1 MRLKVLHV
9 YRQSKRRR
17 IKIRGYLFQFS
28 ASLYFWLGAT
38 DQFRSDK
45 KWYWVQTE
53 QNIKTGYSDWY
64 RTEPDSPGIYKKKN
78 DVFLTS
84 SNNPVTNIFVSR
96 IYLTSLDNSGTN
108 IFVPRIFTLLRLLI
122 RILISGFSLFSLAV
136 CKLMVKFVSFFV

>member
-9 YRQSKRRR
+9 YRQSKRRT
-17 IKIRGYLFQFS
+17 IKIRGYLLKFS

-64 RTEPDSPGIYKKKN
+64 RTEPDNPGTYIFY
-78 DVFLTS
+78 VFITRS
-84 SNNPVTNIFVSR
+84 YNPATYTFVSR
-96 IYLTSLDNSGTN
+96 
-108 IFVPRIFTLLRLLI
+108 FFTLLRWII
-122 RILISGFSLFSLAV
+122 RVLKCQVYVFSLAV
-136 CKLMVKFVSFFV
+136 CMLMIKFVSFLYKVLYL

>member
-9 YRQSKRRR
+9 YRQSKRRT
-17 IKIRGYLFQFS
+17 IKIRGYLFKFS

-64 RTEPDSPGIYKKKN
+64 RTEPDNPGTYIFY
-78 DVFLTS
+78 VFITRS
-84 SNNPVTNIFVSR
+84 YNPGTNIFVSR
-96 IYLTSLDNSGTN
+96 
-108 IFVPRIFTLLRLLI
+108 FFTLLRWII
-122 RILISGFSLFSLAV
+122 RVLKYQVYVFSLAV
-136 CKLMVKFVSFFV
+136 CMLMIKFVSFLYKVLYL